1 MVKMFKRAVLVMT
14 MLSPLSV
21 LAATPAAVPTV
32 ANLKIG
38 IFDPQVALWNTDA
51 AQKALKAFKAD
62 IKVQEDTMADLKKQ
76 LDALTLKM
84 KNDGSVMSDADKK
97 NVQTKGDDLYRQYQN
112 LASTIQEKSKR
123 MQQQV
128 ISSLTPKLEKAIAKV
143 QKDTGFDLVL
153 DSHAAIIFRP
163 DLDITKRVI
172 ENINAQ
178 VAGGSATPG
187 QGQ

>member
-1 MVKMFKRAVLVMT
+1 MVKLFKHVVLVMVC
-14 MLSPLSV
+14 LSPLSV
-21 LAATPAAVPTV
+21 LAATPAAAPASAT
-32 ANLKIG
+32 LKVG

-76 LDALTLKM
+76 LDALSLKM

-97 NVQTKGDDLYRQYQN
+97 KIQVKGDDLYRQYQN
-112 LASTIQEKSKR
+112 LAATIQEKSKR

-153 DSHAAIIFRP
+153 DAHAAIIFRP

-172 ENINAQ
+172 ENINSQ
-178 VAGGSATPG
+178 VASGSPSAG